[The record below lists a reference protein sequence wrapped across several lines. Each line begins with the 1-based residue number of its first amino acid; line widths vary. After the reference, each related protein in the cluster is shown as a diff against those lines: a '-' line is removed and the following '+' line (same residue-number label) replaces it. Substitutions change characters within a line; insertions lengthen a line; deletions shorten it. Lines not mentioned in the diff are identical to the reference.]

1 LPDSNRTILS
11 ATSNGRHRGIISFF
25 KESILSTDTKH
36 GVVWFNSER
45 GFGFLTPDDGW
56 RDTFVHIS
64 AVGRSGLREINEGD
78 RVTYS
83 IEVDS
88 KSGKHCAENIRL
100 VA

>member
-1 LPDSNRTILS
+1 MVDFAS
-11 ATSNGRHRGIISFF
+11 
-25 KESILSTDTKH
+25 STL
-36 GVVWFNSER
+36 F
-45 GFGFLTPDDGW
+45 
-56 RDTFVHIS
+56 
-64 AVGRSGLREINEGD
+64 REQAANEGD